1 MSDLEKT
8 AGDADDDAREMEEPT
23 AVESPVEED
32 ETSPEGIP
40 ADSES
45 TGVQDVDD
53 PSSDESAKPS
63 ADAGEEPPREEADED
78 DAEDEG
84 PPPQSRLIHNPP
96 QSLPWRIAR
105 LALAPILA
113 GAAFGVHMWLNVP
126 EDAVIE
132 QLRAQGKKKK
142 GGRKGRPRPP
152 RRQKMDPRSADE
164 LDAAFSEWE
173 GKPFDD
179 EPPNG
184 RWPRDMQ
191 TMINKAVVV
200 ARKAAFEGAPE
211 EPRVIVT
218 GTQCRTIRCRF
229 VLRSPFEHEVQML
242 AKAIEGV
249 HYDGE
254 PMWRSFTTQPVDPPT
269 NQSPED
275 DVYLEVTVAVTQD
288 GYESTLIEYVPPDD

>member
-1 MSDLEKT
+1 MEKT
-8 AGDADDDAREMEEPT
+8 QGDDDVLEMEEPT

-45 TGVQDVDD
+45 TGVQEIDD
-53 PSSDESAKPS
+53 ASSDESAKPPVD
-63 ADAGEEPPREEADED
+63 ADDED
-78 DAEDEG
+78 DADDDDDDADKDG
-84 PPPQSRLIHNPP
+84 PPPQSRLIHSPP
-96 QSLPWRIAR
+96 QSLPWRLAR
-105 LALAPILA
+105 LAAAPILA
-113 GAAFGVHMWLNVP
+113 GIAFGVHMWLNVP

-132 QLRAQGKKKK
+132 QLRVQGKKER
-142 GGRKGRPRPP
+142 GRKGKPRKP
-152 RRQKMDPRSADE
+152 RRNKMKPRSAEE
-164 LDAAFSEWE
+164 LDEAFNEWD

-200 ARKAAFEGAPE
+200 ARKAAFDGAPE

-218 GTQCRTIRCRF
+218 GTKCRTIRCQF
-229 VLRSPFEHEVQML
+229 ILRSPFEHEVQML
-242 AKAIEGV
+242 AKAIERV

-254 PMWRSFTTQPVDPPT
+254 PMWRSFTKETIDPPT
-269 NQSPED
+269 PQSPAD
-275 DVYLEVTVAVTQD
+275 DIYLEVTVAIAQD
-288 GYESTLIEYVPPDD
+288 GYEAPLIEYVPEEEE